1 MPTLELSD
9 KDKIELDK
17 IDRAIIDY
25 VTKHDG
31 CTKNAV
37 RTELNKKD
45 KRISSPKTTNQR
57 INGLIENKVLRYD
70 KKGKGFYQLHVTDNT
85 PYLEIRKQIERIELF
100 ADKIY
105 EPLKELDKFSRGVGF
120 VGGAIPTGATIMYM
134 NKFVMPYFTSLFTM
148 LGRLL
153 ELSSS
158 DKISVVDSHD
168 LNIKIIAVMDKIRNQ
183 PQVLDRKQI
192 FDTNK
197 RILTR
202 FRDIDLLSRPGGE
215 SIIKNLDSKVVNDLI
230 NIIEDFEKN
239 F

>member
-1 MPTLELSD
+1 MLL
-9 KDKIELDK
+9 
-17 IDRAIIDY
+17 II
-25 VTKHDG
+25 
-31 CTKNAV
+31 
-37 RTELNKKD
+37 
-45 KRISSPKTTNQR
+45 
-57 INGLIENKVLRYD
+57 
-70 KKGKGFYQLHVTDNT
+70 LHI
-85 PYLEIRKQIERIELF
+85 LEIRKQIERIELF

-215 SIIKNLDSKVVNDLI
+215 SIIKNLDSKVVNDFI